1 MMMMVSK
8 AISHACYLLVAV
20 VLARSLSVAEF
31 GTFNQVWL
39 VNKSLVFLFALG
51 LPVSVYYFLA
61 RLPDEKKKSFILQ
74 TIASLAIL
82 ALPFA
87 ISMYALAD
95 VVARYFH
102 NPVLAPSLR
111 LFAIYPL
118 LTLPTISTDAI
129 LIGLGRTRQAALF
142 DIVTTTAML
151 TAVAAAATLGHRLD
165 LVFKA
170 LLAYGVVQSLV
181 AGWLV
186 WRPVR
191 RMPSRFSAEDLRAQV
206 AYAAPYGLAALVG
219 ALNYQ
224 VDKVLVALF
233 SPLTV
238 FALYAVAAF
247 EIPLAGVT
255 SVPVISVIMGEL
267 TRKYTS
273 GDIEGFLAL
282 WHQSMRKLAVL
293 VFAVAGFLFVVA
305 GPVVVGMYSS
315 KYADSVGLFRLYL
328 LFLALRITVLEQVLA
343 ALGDTRFVFRAQAVA
358 LLVNAALGYLLIR
371 EVGWYGPAISALF
384 AGYLF
389 GAMVMV
395 RIRSRLNVEFGRL
408 VPWLAL
414 GRVALV
420 AILAAG
426 AAGAVTL
433 LGANPVWKVGAGLLV
448 FATIY
453 LLGNLW
459 TGAITAGDLRTVWAS
474 VQMARHRAAGRE
486 SARPAAHE

>member
-1 MMMMVSK
+1 MVMMVSK
-8 AISHACYLLVAV
+8 AISHGCYLLVAV
-20 VLARSLSVAEF
+20 VLARSLEVAEF

-61 RLPDEKKKSFILQ
+61 RLPDAKKKSFILQ
-74 TIASLAIL
+74 TIASLAVL

-95 VVARYFH
+95 SLARYFH
-102 NPVLAPSLR
+102 NPALASSLR
-111 LFAIYPL
+111 LFAVYPL

-151 TAVAAAATLGHRLD
+151 AAVAAAATLGHRLN
-165 LVFKA
+165 LVLQA
-170 LLAYGVVQSLV
+170 LLAYGVVQSLL
-181 AGWLV
+181 AAWLV

-191 RMPSRFSAEDLRAQV
+191 RMPSRFSAADLKAQV

-224 VDKVLVALF
+224 VDKILVAL
-233 SPLTV
+233 SYPVAV

-247 EIPLAGVT
+247 EIPLGGVT
-255 SVPVISVIMGEL
+255 SVPVVSVIMGEL
-267 TRKYTS
+267 TRRFTS
-273 GDIEGFLAL
+273 GDIEGFLRL
-282 WHQSMRKLAVL
+282 WHQSMLKLAL
-293 VFAVAGFLFVVA
+293 PVFAVAGFLLVVA
-305 GPVVVGMYSS
+305 GPVVVAMYSS
-315 KYADSVGLFRLYL
+315 KYADSVGLFRIYL

-343 ALGDTRFVFRAQAVA
+343 ALGDTRFVFKAQAVA
-358 LLVNAALGYLLIR
+358 LLVNVALGYLLMR
-371 EVGWYGPAISALF
+371 AVGWFGPAISALF
-384 AGYLF
+384 VGYLF

-395 RIRSRLNVEFGRL
+395 RIRRRLNVGFGRL

-420 AILAAG
+420 AVLAAG
-426 AAGAVTL
+426 GAAAVTV
-433 LGANPVWKVGAGLLV
+433 LGSNPVWKVGAGFLV
-448 FATIY
+448 FATMY

-459 TGAITAGDLRTVWAS
+459 TGAVTAGDLRTVWSS
-474 VQMARHRAAGRE
+474 VQMARRWPTGGER
-486 SARPAAHE
+486 ARPAAPE

>member
-1 MMMMVSK
+1 MVMMVSK
-8 AISHACYLLVAV
+8 AISHGCYLLVAV
-20 VLARSLSVAEF
+20 VLARSLEVAEF

-39 VNKSLVFLFALG
+39 VNKSLVFLFGLG

-61 RLPDEKKKSFILQ
+61 RLPDPKKKSFILQ
-74 TIASLAIL
+74 TIASLAVL

-87 ISMYALAD
+87 ISMYAFAD
-95 VVARYFH
+95 WLARYFH
-102 NPVLAPSLR
+102 NPALAHSLR

-151 TAVAAAATLGHRLD
+151 AAVTASATLGHRVD

-170 LLAYGVVQSLV
+170 LLAYGIVQSLL

-191 RMPSRFSAEDLRAQV
+191 RMASHFSGSDLKAQL

-219 ALNYQ
+219 VLNYQ
-224 VDKVLVALF
+224 VDKVLIALF
-233 SPLTV
+233 YPLAV
-238 FALYAVAAF
+238 FAVYAVGAF

-255 SVPVISVIMGEL
+255 SVPVVSVIMGEL
-267 TRKYTS
+267 TRKFTS
-273 GDIEGFLAL
+273 GDIEGFLRL
-282 WHQSMRKLAVL
+282 WHQSMLKLAL
-293 VFAVAGFLFVVA
+293 PVFAVAGYLLVVA

-315 KYADSVGLFRLYL
+315 KYEDSVGLFRIYL

-343 ALGDTRFVFRAQAVA
+343 ALGDTRFVFKAQAVA
-358 LLVNAALGYLLIR
+358 LLVNVALGYLLMR
-371 EVGWYGPAISALF
+371 AVGWFGPAISALLV
-384 AGYLF
+384 GYLF

-395 RIRSRLNVEFGRL
+395 RIRSRLNVGFGRL
-408 VPWLAL
+408 VPWLDL
-414 GRVALV
+414 GRVAVV

-426 AAGAVTL
+426 GAAAVAQ
-433 LGANPVWKVGAGLLV
+433 LGGNPVWKVGAGFLV

-459 TGAITAGDLRTVWAS
+459 TGAITAGDFRTLWSS
-474 VQMARHRAAGRE
+474 VQMARRWPAPGER
-486 SARPAAHE
+486 ARPAAHE